1 MEISSQKQI
10 GGDNSQQFQ
19 AGTINIYNGISE
31 ERVHEICKHQFYLL
45 SSEFHNIAGQV
56 AKHRIDKFEDIFIPR
71 VMKLEKIEQ
80 AFTEPKFQFLLK
92 EAQKS
97 VICNDDNNSY
107 EVLSNLL
114 IDSIN
119 NIKQGE
125 NNILI
130 KQAIKV
136 VGELDLV
143 SLLFITN
150 LYIIEK
156 ISPTS
161 IDYKTGIKNYCT
173 AFEPFILTQPVENA
187 LLDSLEVLGLI
198 KYELF
203 YPKKSFY
210 ECFYEYFDGYFKLGI
225 QKSHANYE
233 KALNLLSSINL
244 VDNIFIDN
252 PFYPE
257 YSKISLITSRGIK
270 ELMVFADEQN
280 NEIRNIKQDEV
291 KIIKQIYA
299 LYNNDEH
306 KKKEMLELIKTE
318 FSKYPIMEKVK
329 SIWDSYTTN
338 CDLSPLGVLIGENNF
353 RNKFN

>member
-10 GGDNSQQFQ
+10 GGDNSTLVQGTNITIGVSVQDVVEIFKIQFK
-19 AGTINIYNGISE
+19 N
-31 ERVHEICKHQFYLL
+31 LL
-45 SSEFHNIAGQV
+45 PELYNIAENK
-56 AKHRIDKFEDIFIPR
+56 AKERLSQFEDIFYS
-71 VMKLEKIEQ
+71 KLEKLEKFED
-80 AFTEPKFQFLLK
+80 AFTEPYLQYLIRDT
-92 EAQKS
+92 QRS
-97 VICNDDNNSY
+97 VICCNNENSY

-150 LYIIEK
+150 LYIIENTF
-156 ISPTS
+156 PTS

-173 AFEPFILTQPVENA
+173 AFEPFILTQPVEHA
-187 LLDSLEVLGLI
+187 LLDSLELLDLI
-198 KYELF
+198 KYDYF
-203 YPKKSFY
+203 YSKKD
-210 ECFYEYFDGYFKLGI
+210 FYEYFYDQFDGYFKLGI

-270 ELMVFADEQN
+270 ELMVFADEQKQTTRIIN
-280 NEIRNIKQDEV
+280 NDEV
-291 KIIKQIYA
+291 KIIKQIYE
-299 LYNNDEH
+299 LYNNDDEH

-338 CDLSPLGVLIGENNF
+338 CYLSSLGVLIGKNNF
-353 RNKFN
+353 HNKFN